1 MEVIY
6 KTSSVHFELRI
17 NAAALLT
24 AMKIIMLVGNLLVMR
39 F

>member
-6 KTSSVHFELRI
+6 KTSSVHFDLRI
-17 NAAALLT
+17 NAAALLM